1 MLRCIIIF
9 IMFEMPLF
17 PLNTVLFPGMPIQ
30 LHIFEERYKN
40 MIQHCLNTNQP
51 FGVVLIRNGKEANS
65 HLVEPHYIGCSARI
79 LDVEPLEE
87 GRMNIFALGQQRFRI
102 LSLSHEKPY
111 LSGMVEH
118 FPLDEADQH
127 ILETAGEQL
136 VPWINR
142 YMRLLNQVTD
152 DNLDPKQLPE
162 DFLVLA
168 YLAAVLLQ
176 IPAVEKQQL
185 LATKCATDLLVQMH
199 FIYRREVSLLKSMI
213 SVRGQPKEGFISL
226 N

>member
-1 MLRCIIIF
+1 
-9 IMFEMPLF
+9 
-17 PLNTVLFPGMPIQ
+17 
-30 LHIFEERYKN
+30 
-40 MIQHCLNTNQP
+40 
-51 FGVVLIRNGKEANS
+51 
-65 HLVEPHYIGCSARI
+65 
-79 LDVEPLEE
+79 
-87 GRMNIFALGQQRFRI
+87 
-102 LSLSHEKPY
+102 
-111 LSGMVEH
+111 MVEH